1 MRWPVFIPL
10 LSFLLINFS
19 SRSQDFT
26 GVWVGTLQ
34 TSGNELPY
42 ELVISQENDKYTGY
56 SITTFTIEGVENTGV
71 KSMKVKVKKDRVTI
85 EDDDLISDNYSTKS
99 KRMMIYSTLV
109 MTMQDTVHF
118 LTGNFISRS
127 YNSPGYK
134 GTIVLKR
141 QRHYEQTK
149 VMARLAQLQLLNTI
163 SFIKNPKR
171 DQPVVLSS
179 STSIK
184 NPQPTKGN
192 QFAVP
197 PVETLKTP
205 VENKV
210 TVAPAAD
217 IARRKIETIRTLSYR
232 SDSLVLT
239 LFDNGQVDGDTV
251 SVVVNGTTVL
261 AKKGLNTT
269 AINYTLHTNNF
280 GDSIQVLMYAENL
293 GAIAPNTGLLLI
305 QDGPVRHEVRFS
317 GDLQR
322 NSAIVLR
329 REKR

>member
-1 MRWPVFIPL
+1 M
-10 LSFLLINFS
+10 
-19 SRSQDFT
+19 
-26 GVWVGTLQ
+26 
-34 TSGNELPY
+34 
-42 ELVISQENDKYTGY
+42 
-56 SITTFTIEGVENTGV
+56 
-71 KSMKVKVKKDRVTI
+71 
-85 EDDDLISDNYSTKS
+85 
-99 KRMMIYSTLV
+99 
-109 MTMQDTVHF
+109 
-118 LTGNFISRS
+118 
-127 YNSPGYK
+127 
-134 GTIVLKR
+134 
-141 QRHYEQTK
+141 
-149 VMARLAQLQLLNTI
+149 
-163 SFIKNPKR
+163 
-171 DQPVVLSS
+171 
-179 STSIK
+179 
-184 NPQPTKGN
+184 
-192 QFAVP
+192 
-197 PVETLKTP
+197 KTP